1 MGLKDEGNADCKK
14 LGLRVDDAEIR
25 VFVGLR
31 DVVAVG
37 FFLDGMAV
45 GFFLD
50 GMAVGFFDGSGS
62 GGVVVSMG
70 FEME

>member
-1 MGLKDEGNADCKK
+1 M
-14 LGLRVDDAEIR
+14 DDAEIR

-31 DVVAVG
+31 DVI
-37 FFLDGMAV
+37 AV